1 MKRVYIIH
9 PFQGKEENRKK
20 IDKICRA
27 VAKMGFL
34 PVSPVHAFGFLKDEV
49 PEERELALKLC
60 QELVKGC
67 DQAWRFGDW
76 EKSEG
81 CNIEIRVAKRAGIP
95 IVDFGIVI
103 ANFDEIKELVTMCG
117 LITLVVVCDGLCG
130 DGDIW
135 LGY

>member
-20 IDKICRA
+20 IDQICRA
-27 VAKMGFL
+27 VANMGYL
-34 PVSPVHAFGFLKDEV
+34 PVSPVHTFGFLDDNI

-67 DQAWRFGDW
+67 DQAWLFGDW

-81 CNIEIRVAKRAGIP
+81 CKIEIQAAEETGVPVVDVELLLAKLEEFKSRRVGE
-95 IVDFGIVI
+95 
-103 ANFDEIKELVTMCG
+103 NDERH
-117 LITLVVVCDGLCG
+117 
-130 DGDIW
+130 
-135 LGY
+135 

>member
-20 IDKICRA
+20 IDEICRV

-60 QELVKGC
+60 QELIKVC
-67 DQAWRFGDW
+67 DQAWLFGDW
-76 EKSEG
+76 KKSEG
-81 CNIEIRVAKRAGIP
+81 CKIEIQAAEKTGVP
-95 IVDFGIVI
+95 IVDV
-103 ANFDEIKELVTMCG
+103 ELLLAKLEEFSVDVESLLAKLEKFKSRRGETE
-117 LITLVVVCDGLCG
+117 
-130 DGDIW
+130 
-135 LGY
+135 